1 MNISSPTFGKKLPII
16 RSQVQD
22 KETGKFES
30 VTVYKV
36 DCADDSDVQEI
47 RDLDDSWR
55 FKNLIAKDMARKN
68 HLIKYFEQDNEQ
80 SIYVV
85 QDDKQQILGIGEM
98 EEVDDAVYNVNYL
111 ESNGKKKFV
120 GQILLAS
127 MGDEVLVK
135 NGKKLT
141 VSDPEENAYNFYT
154 DVCGFED
161 YYGYFLR
168 MNPAQINQFIEQTED
183 RTKSIFLDIR
193 G

>member
-16 RSQVQD
+16 KSQVQD
-22 KETGKFES
+22 KETGKFEP
-30 VTVYKV
+30 VTVYKI

-47 RDLDDSWR
+47 RDLGDSWR

-85 QDDKQQILGIGEM
+85 QDGKQEILGIGEM
-98 EEVDDAVYNVNYL
+98 EEVDDAVYNVNYI
-111 ESNGKKKFV
+111 ESSGKKKFV
-120 GQILLAS
+120 GQVLLAS

-141 VSDPEENAYNFYT
+141 VSDPEDNAYNFYT

-161 YYGYFLR
+161 VYGYFLR
-168 MNPAQINQFIEQTED
+168 MKPAQINQFIEQTED
-183 RTKSIFLDIR
+183 RTKSIFLDVR